1 MDRSKIFIALADAAL
16 RKRIKQILTKEG
28 YLVTGEAED
37 GPSALRQIR
46 ALFPDVV
53 ITEAELPGIG
63 GMEVAKI
70 IAEDRLAPVL
80 LVASSWQ
87 NDFIQKVR
95 ESWVFALVSRPV
107 QASNLVPAV
116 ESAMLNFRK
125 IVQLEEEVNKLKET
139 LETRKLV
146 EKAKGILMETLG
158 LSEAEA
164 FRRIQKQSMDK
175 CTSMK
180 AIAEA
185 IILANELRKQK

>member
-1 MDRSKIFIALADAAL
+1 MDRSKIFVALADAAL

-37 GPSALRQIR
+37 GPLALRQIR
-46 ALFPDVV
+46 ALAPDMV
-53 ITEAELPGIG
+53 ITEAELPGMG

-80 LVASSWQ
+80 LVASSLHG
-87 NDFIQKVR
+87 DFVQRAR
-95 ESWVFALVSRPV
+95 ESWVFALVSPPV
-107 QASNLVPAV
+107 QASNLIPAV

-125 IVQLEEEVNKLKET
+125 IVRLEEEVDKLKET
-139 LETRKLV
+139 LQTRKLV

-158 LSEAEA
+158 LPEAEA

-185 IILANELRKQK
+185 IILAHELQNQK